1 MLARYETAVEDTLWM
16 QGMQR
21 RIPLWAE
28 HTLTSQSYLWSLISI
43 SKDLL
48 TKQSVNECTIANQVS
63 S

>member
-28 HTLTSQSYLWSLISI
+28 HTLTSQCGVVL
-43 SKDLL
+43 
-48 TKQSVNECTIANQVS
+48 SVVINFYIQGFTY
-63 S
+63 